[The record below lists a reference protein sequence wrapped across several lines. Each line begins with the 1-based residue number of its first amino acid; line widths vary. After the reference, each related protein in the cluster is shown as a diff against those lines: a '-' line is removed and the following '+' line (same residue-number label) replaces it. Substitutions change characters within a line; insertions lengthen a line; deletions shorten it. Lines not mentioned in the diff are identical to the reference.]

1 MSDEG
6 DKYEHFNYDHDKH
19 MYSGHSGKQR
29 TKKEAEQHTNQ
40 HDVGGKQ
47 NGSHRATVP
56 LSWLPTFTVTHTGN
70 ALHSLTLICN
80 VNFVTFPR
88 RVVHKSTN
96 Y

>member
-40 HDVGGKQ
+40 HDVGGRWTYDSTAMMVTLASFVGAKKIF
-47 NGSHRATVP
+47 S
-56 LSWLPTFTVTHTGN
+56 LS
-70 ALHSLTLICN
+70 S
-80 VNFVTFPR
+80 
-88 RVVHKSTN
+88 
-96 Y
+96 